1 MSISIKNLPP
11 EEYFVGHKACAGC
24 GGSLVVRLALKV
36 FGPKSHVVIPA
47 GCMSA
52 VGFIYPQMAV
62 GVNAMIAPFAA
73 TGAVLSGLAAAL
85 RAKGITDIP
94 VVGFAGD
101 GATADIGLQ
110 SLSGA
115 FDRQERIIYICYDN
129 EAYMNTGIQKSG
141 ATPWGAKT
149 TTSPSG
155 FKPYHLNGEKRPGD
169 VLDAAPPT
177 ARQGWRSHKKD
188 LLQIAAA
195 HHVPYAAT
203 ASVGQP
209 SDLLKKLEKAATVDG
224 PAFLHVFA
232 PCPTGWGCAS
242 DSTIALGKSVVDT
255 GLWPLLEYQQ
265 GALTINRNPNRF
277 APLESY
283 FSEQGRFK
291 SLEPELLSAL
301 AAARDERWRELRAW
315 ANAAPPV

>member
-1 MSISIKNLPP
+1 MNSAMKISIKNLPT
-11 EEYFVGHKACAGC
+11 EEYFIGHKACAGC

-52 VGFIYPQMAV
+52 VGFIYPQMAL

-115 FDRQERIIYICYDN
+115 FDRRERIIYICYDN
-129 EAYMNTGIQKSG
+129 EAYMNTGVQKSG
-141 ATPWGAKT
+141 ATPWGART

-155 FKPYHLNGEKRPGD
+155 FKPSRLN
-169 VLDAAPPT
+169 A
-177 ARQGWRSHKKD
+177 KKD

-195 HHVPYAAT
+195 HNVPYAAT
-203 ASVGQP
+203 ASVGHP
-209 SDLLKKLEKAATVDG
+209 ADLLKKLQKAARVDG

-232 PCPTGWGCAS
+232 PCPTGWGCSS
-242 DSTIALGKSVVDT
+242 DSTIALGKSVVET
-255 GLWPLLEYQQ
+255 GLWPLLEYEE
-265 GALTINRNPNRF
+265 GRLTINREPRQF
-277 APLESY
+277 EPLESY
-283 FSEQGRFK
+283 FADQARFK
-291 SLEPELLSAL
+291 SVEAATLAELAMD
-301 AAARDERWRELRAW
+301 RDQRWQQLRAW
-315 ANAAPPV
+315 AQSTQTVRA

>member
-36 FGPKSHVVIPA
+36 FGPKTHVVIPA

-85 RAKGITDIP
+85 RAKGIRDIP

-141 ATPWGAKT
+141 ATPWGART
-149 TTSPSG
+149 TTSPTG
-155 FKPYHLNGEKRPGD
+155 FTPRRLN
-169 VLDAAPPT
+169 V
-177 ARQGWRSHKKD
+177 KKD

-209 SDLLKKLEKAATVDG
+209 SDLLKKLEKAASVDG

-255 GLWPLLEYQQ
+255 GLWPLLEYQH
-265 GALTINRNPNRF
+265 GVLTINRNPNRF

-283 FSEQGRFK
+283 FSSQGRFK
-291 SLEPELLSAL
+291 SLTPDVLGELAD
-301 AAARDERWRELRAW
+301 ARDERWRELRAW
-315 ANAAPPV
+315 ANATAPAVA